1 MQPHYVVLFQSD
13 PRIADS
19 LTSALSGSFDAVQR
33 ANSLPE
39 LRGFIAQHR
48 TSIAILDIEAAPL
61 SEVGRLSKEF
71 PQAGIVCTHRLADE
85 DMWTAAL
92 QAGAADVC
100 PSSDIRGIV
109 RSAVGNAAV
118 VRAAAA

>member
-92 QAGAADVC
+92 NAGAADVC
-100 PSSDIRGIV
+100 PPSDTPGIL
-109 RSAVGNAAV
+109 
-118 VRAAAA
+118 RAALRDSSMKQSAAA

>member
-1 MQPHYVVLFQSD
+1 MQSQSVVLLQSD

-19 LTSALSGSFDAVQR
+19 LTSALLDSFSSVER
-33 ANSLPE
+33 AKSLPE

-61 SEVGRLSKEF
+61 SEVGRLSQEF
-71 PQAGIVCTHRLADE
+71 PQAGIVCTHRVADE
-85 DMWTAAL
+85 VMWAAAL

-109 RSAVGNAAV
+109 RSAVGK
-118 VRAAAA
+118 AAAAQAAAA